1 MSTNTPFSRNTG
13 SNIPGTQK
21 IGNISYGTPTE
32 GFENSS
38 LKWWNGPDEDLG
50 YIIAYEDSLG
60 QHVGGDEVQAYLG
73 FRRSVVK
80 TEASFLQL
88 VSNMFN
94 QTFPNGDLAKTWL
107 NNNGYWTSWGIT
119 SSGGTFNTGDYKL
132 STQYAPAPNDGD
144 ITFPAHPLIPGPGN
158 TGNSITNP
166 NLVGTADS
174 NYGYQLYFNPYDVN
188 GNDRSSVLD
197 NLIGKD
203 GTLTLT
209 QGSNFIVY
217 SFTYQAFVNAAVGPN
232 SSYFYDS
239 LFGSGPNTGTSPLGS
254 LTVITP
260 AVANF
265 NTSDPISI
273 SITNI

>member
-1 MSTNTPFSRNTG
+1 MSTNTPFAYNPG

-21 IGNISYGTPTE
+21 IGNISYGTPE
-32 GFENSS
+32 SGFESSS

-50 YIIAYEDSLG
+50 YVIAKPDPDGL
-60 QHVGGDEVQAYLG
+60 HIGGDEATAYLG
-73 FRRSVVK
+73 FRRSTVK

-88 VSNMFN
+88 VSDMFDE
-94 QTFPNGDLAKTWL
+94 TFTSADNAKIWL
-107 NNNGYWTSWGIT
+107 NNSGYWTSWGIT

-132 STQYAPAPNDGD
+132 STQYAPAPNNGD
-144 ITFPAHPLIPGPGN
+144 ITFPAHPVVPGPGI
-158 TGNSITNP
+158 SITNP
-166 NLVGTADS
+166 NLVGTTDS
-174 NYGYQLYFNPYDVN
+174 NSSYQLYFNPYDVN
-188 GNDRSSVLD
+188 GNDRSSVLN

-217 SFTYQAFVNAAVGPN
+217 SFTYQAFVNAAIGPQN
-232 SSYFYDS
+232 SAYFYDS
-239 LFGSGPNTGTSPLGS
+239 QFGSGGPSMGTSPLGS

-260 AVANF
+260 AVADF
-265 NTSDPISI
+265 NTNDPISI